1 MLVVFKSE
9 NPEDQSMTVIEVE
22 LYFYQDLN
30 ILLIFFSTCLELIF
44 YKYRLGKAKKLLVDI
59 YDSNKTMT
67 STGLSRRQFDIIR
80 FAFSQ

>member
-9 NPEDQSMTVIEVE
+9 NPENQSMTVIEVE

-44 YKYRLGKAKKLLVDI
+44 YEYRLGKAKNCWWIRMAVVNDDI
-59 YDSNKTMT
+59 
-67 STGLSRRQFDIIR
+67 RP
-80 FAFSQ
+80 AV